1 MVVNLKITIGNLNL
15 NIFKYLGLLTLGIL
29 TPSVSYAYVDPGSG
43 SVIVTAILGF
53 AAAISYTCR
62 KYFYQLKRIVLGGK
76 SESDAH
82 ASDHQSE
89 DR

>member
-1 MVVNLKITIGNLNL
+1 MKKL
-15 NIFKYLGLLTLGIL
+15 KYLTLLALGVL

-62 KYFYQLKRIVLGGK
+62 KYFYQVKRLVSGKKNELVVQAMDNENEELMEFQLKEFCVV
-76 SESDAH
+76 
-82 ASDHQSE
+82 
-89 DR
+89 